1 MCAEAVLVGDAID
14 ASLRTYLLA
23 AGETAFHIFR
33 RGLHRASAGGHFANV
48 CENVRLRVIPAS

>member
-23 AGETAFHIFR
+23 AGETAFHIF
-33 RGLHRASAGGHFANV
+33 GADCIEPARAGTV
-48 CENVRLRVIPAS
+48 C